1 MDNQEKKLFARLNSS
16 YPAERANAVELLYA
30 HLTRAGRTFRGMIAE
45 FEQLESENARL
56 RAINE
61 KWRQFFVSWQAVVAR
76 LRYLREWIA
85 FNRKRAALGGAV
97 LVGGAVAF
105 NFYGPGTGP
114 AAVAAREEMQRGLQE
129 LATRWTWG
137 EGETEPHVYM
147 IAGRALWVIARGDS
161 ETGSHADAS
170 GQPVEVH
177 CIHLYAKSAV
187 SDSGAYLKPASR
199 ISPEG
204 WFSWHEQATDCKVAA
219 TRKADG

>member
-1 MDNQEKKLFARLNSS
+1 MDSKEKSLFTRCDSTF
-16 YPAERANAVELLYA
+16 PAERANAVELLYA
-30 HLTRAGRTFRGMIAE
+30 HLTRAGRTFRGIIAE

-61 KWRQFFVSWQAVVAR
+61 KWRQFFVSWQAVMAW

-85 FNRKRAALGGAV
+85 FNRKRAAVGAAV
-97 LVGGAVAF
+97 LVSGAVVF

-114 AAVAAREEMQRGLQE
+114 AAVAAREAMQRGLQE

-137 EGETEPHVYM
+137 EGETEPRVYM
-147 IAGRALWVIARGDS
+147 VGGRALWVIGRGDS
-161 ETGSHADAS
+161 ETASHADAF

-177 CIHLYAKSAV
+177 CIHLYAKPAV

-204 WFSWHEQATDCKVAA
+204 WFSWREQVTDCKA
-219 TRKADG
+219 TRKADK